1 MTDENRTPGAL
12 SGIVVADFGRI
23 LAAPYLTMLLADLG
37 AEVIKVER
45 PGVGDDT
52 RGWGPPFVDGQSTY
66 FQSVNRNKTSVA
78 LDLRS
83 EEGQRYAREL
93 VRRAD
98 IVVENFRPG
107 TMAKFGLAYEQ
118 VRALNPRL
126 VYCSLSAFGGGKGAE
141 LPGYDLLIQA
151 AGGLMSITGP
161 GAGEPT
167 KTGVAVV
174 DVLAGLHATVG
185 VLAALRHRDATGE
198 GQLVEINLLSSLL
211 AGMVN
216 QSAAYSLAGV
226 VPTILGNRHPSIA
239 PYEVFPTAD
248 LPLALAVGSDGQFRT
263 LCEAIG
269 AEHLAVDPRFAD
281 NATRVAHVEV
291 LAAQLGEILSTR
303 PAAEWEA
310 LLTPLGVPCGPVNDM
325 AGAFALA
332 DRLGL
337 QPRIASDGADM
348 PPLVTN
354 PITLS
359 RNPVRYT
366 SPPPALGSGT
376 ERIRSWLDSDIEP
389 GEGAR

>member
-1 MTDENRTPGAL
+1 MADDKRTVGAL

-45 PGVGDDT
+45 ASVGDDT
-52 RGWGPPFVDGQSTY
+52 RGWGPPFVAGQATY

-83 EEGQRYAREL
+83 AEGQRYAREL

-107 TMAKFGLAYEQ
+107 TMAKFGLSYEQ
-118 VRALNPRL
+118 ARGLNPG
-126 VYCSLSAFGGGKGAE
+126 VIYCSLSAFGAGKGAE

-151 AGGLMSITGP
+151 AGGLMSITGD
-161 GAGEPT
+161 GEPT

-174 DVLAGLHATVG
+174 DVLAGLHAAVG
-185 VLAALRHRDATGE
+185 VLAALRHREVTGE
-198 GQLVEINLLSSLL
+198 GQLVEVNLLSSLL

-216 QSAAYSLAGV
+216 QSTAYALAGV
-226 VPTILGNRHPSIA
+226 VPTALGNRHPSIA

-248 LPLALAVGSDGQFRT
+248 RPLAVAVGSDGQFVT
-263 LCEAIG
+263 LCRAIG
-269 AEHLAVDPRFAD
+269 AEQLVDDPRFTD
-281 NATRVAHVEV
+281 NTARVAHVEV
-291 LAAQLGEILSTR
+291 LAAELGAILTTK
-303 PAAEWEA
+303 PAAEWET

-337 QPRIASDGADM
+337 QPRIPSETGL
-348 PPLVTN
+348 PPLVAN

-359 RNPVRYT
+359 RNPVRYA
-366 SPPPALGSGT
+366 SAPPTLGSGT
-376 ERIRSWLDSDIEP
+376 DRILAWLDE
-389 GEGAR
+389 A

>member
-1 MTDENRTPGAL
+1 MTDEKRTAGAL
-12 SGIVVADFGRI
+12 AGVVVADFGRI
-23 LAAPYLTMLLADLG
+23 LAAPYLTMMLADLG

-52 RGWGPPFVDGQSTY
+52 RGWGPPFAGGQATY

-83 EEGQRYAREL
+83 EEGQGYAREL

-107 TMAKFGLAYEQ
+107 TMAKFGLSYEQ
-118 VRALNPRL
+118 VRGLNPEL
-126 VYCSLSAFGGGKGAE
+126 IYCSLSAFGGGKGAE

-151 AGGLMSITGP
+151 AGGLMSITGD
-161 GAGEPT
+161 GEPT

-174 DVLAGLHATVG
+174 DVLAGLHAAVG
-185 VLAALRHRDATGE
+185 VLAALRHREATGE
-198 GQLVEINLLSSLL
+198 GQLVEVNLLSSLL
-211 AGMVN
+211 SGMVN
-216 QSAAYSLAGV
+216 QSAAYALADV
-226 VPTILGNRHPSIA
+226 VPTALGNRHPSIA

-248 LPLALAVGSDGQFRT
+248 RPLALAVGSDGQFVT
-263 LCEAIG
+263 LCRAIG
-269 AEHLAVDPRFAD
+269 AERLIDDPRFTD

-291 LAAQLGEILSTR
+291 LAAEVGGILTTKS
-303 PAAEWEA
+303 AADWAA

-337 QPRIASDGADM
+337 QPRISEETGL
-348 PPLVTN
+348 PPLVAN

-359 RNPVRYT
+359 RNPVRY
-366 SPPPALGSGT
+366 SGAPPTLGSGT
-376 ERIRSWLDSDIEP
+376 DRIRAWLDET
-389 GEGAR
+389 ATT

>member
-1 MTDENRTPGAL
+1 MTDEKRTVGAL

-45 PGVGDDT
+45 AGAGDDT
-52 RGWGPPFVDGQSTY
+52 RGWGPPFVDGQATY

-83 EEGQRYAREL
+83 AEGQRYAREL

-107 TMAKFGLAYEQ
+107 TMAKFGLSYEQ
-118 VRALNPRL
+118 VQGLNPG
-126 VYCSLSAFGGGKGAE
+126 VIYCSLSAFGAGKGAE

-151 AGGLMSITGP
+151 AGGLMSITGD
-161 GAGEPT
+161 GEPT

-174 DVLAGLHATVG
+174 DVLAGLHAAVG
-185 VLAALRHRDATGE
+185 VLAALRHRAATGE
-198 GQLVEINLLSSLL
+198 GQLVEVNLLSSLL

-216 QSAAYSLAGV
+216 QSTAYALAGV
-226 VPTILGNRHPSIA
+226 VPTALGNRHPSIA

-248 LPLALAVGSDGQFRT
+248 RPLAVAVGSDGQFGT
-263 LCEAIG
+263 LCRAIG
-269 AEHLAVDPRFAD
+269 AEHLVGDPRFTGNTAW
-281 NATRVAHVEV
+281 VAHVEV
-291 LAAQLGEILSTR
+291 LAAELSAILTTK

-337 QPRIASDGADM
+337 EPRIPSETGL
-348 PPLVTN
+348 PPLVAN

-359 RNPVRYT
+359 RNPVRYV
-366 SPPPALGSGT
+366 SAPPALGSGT
-376 ERIRSWLDSDIEP
+376 DRILAWLDE
-389 GEGAR
+389 A

>member
-1 MTDENRTPGAL
+1 MTDEKRTAGAL
-12 SGIVVADFGRI
+12 AGVVVADFGRI
-23 LAAPYLTMLLADLG
+23 LAAPYLTMMLADLG

-52 RGWGPPFVDGQSTY
+52 RGWGPPFAGGQATY

-107 TMAKFGLAYEQ
+107 TMGKFGLSYEQ
-118 VRALNPRL
+118 VRELNPGL
-126 VYCSLSAFGGGKGAE
+126 VYCSLSAFGAGQGAE

-151 AGGLMSITGP
+151 AGGLMSITGD
-161 GAGEPT
+161 EQPT

-174 DVLAGLHATVG
+174 DVLAGLHAAVG
-185 VLAALRHRDATGE
+185 VLAALRHREATGE
-198 GQLVEINLLSSLL
+198 GQLVEVNLLSSLL

-216 QSAAYSLAGV
+216 QSTAYALAEV
-226 VPTILGNRHPSIA
+226 VPTALGNRHPSIA

-248 LPLALAVGSDGQFRT
+248 RPLAVAVGSDGQFAA
-263 LCEAIG
+263 LCRALG
-269 AEHLAVDPRFAD
+269 AEHLVHDPRFTD
-281 NATRVAHVEV
+281 NTTRVAHVEV
-291 LAAQLGEILSTR
+291 LAAELGSIFTTKS
-303 PAAEWEA
+303 AADWEA

-337 QPRIASDGADM
+337 QPRISSDTGL
-348 PPLVTN
+348 PPLVAN
-354 PITLS
+354 PIALS
-359 RNPVRYT
+359 RNPIRYT
-366 SPPPALGSGT
+366 SAPPTLGSGT
-376 ERIRSWLDSDIEP
+376 DRIRAWLDET
-389 GEGAR
+389 

>member
-1 MTDENRTPGAL
+1 MTDEKQTPGAL

-45 PGVGDDT
+45 PGAGDDT
-52 RGWGPPFVDGQSTY
+52 RGWGPPFAQGQATY

-83 EEGQRYAREL
+83 DEGQRYAREL

-107 TMAKFGLAYEQ
+107 TMAKFGLSYAAVQE
-118 VRALNPRL
+118 LNPRA

-141 LPGYDLLIQA
+141 LPGYDLLVQA
-151 AGGLMSITGP
+151 AGGLMSITGE
-161 GAGEPT
+161 GEPT
-167 KTGVAVV
+167 KTGVALV

-198 GQLVEINLLSSLL
+198 GQLVEVNLLSSLL

-216 QSAAYSLAGV
+216 QSTAYALAGV
-226 VPTILGNRHPSIA
+226 VPAPMGNRHPSIA

-248 LPLALAVGSDGQFRT
+248 RPLAVAVGSDGQFGT
-263 LCEAIG
+263 LCRAIG
-269 AEHLAVDPRFAD
+269 ADHLAADPRFTD
-281 NATRVAHVEV
+281 NTARVEHVEV
-291 LAAQLGEILSTR
+291 LAAALGEILATR
-303 PAAEWEA
+303 SAADWEA

-337 QPRIASDGADM
+337 EPRIPAGNADL
-348 PPLVTN
+348 PPLVAN

-366 SPPPALGSGT
+366 AAPPELGSGT
-376 ERIRSWLDSDIEP
+376 DRVLAWLDENRSP
-389 GEGAR
+389 QR

>member
-1 MTDENRTPGAL
+1 MTDEKRAVGAL
-12 SGIVVADFGRI
+12 AGIVVADFGRI
-23 LAAPYLTMLLADLG
+23 LAAPYLTMMLADLG

-45 PGVGDDT
+45 PGAGDDT
-52 RGWGPPFVDGQSTY
+52 RGWGPPFAGGQATY

-83 EEGQRYAREL
+83 AEGQRYAREL

-107 TMAKFGLAYEQ
+107 TMAKFGLSYPEAQE
-118 VRALNPRL
+118 LNPRV
-126 VYCSLSAFGGGKGAE
+126 VYCSLSAFGGDKGAE

-151 AGGLMSITGP
+151 AGGLMSITGEGQP
-161 GAGEPT
+161 M

-198 GQLVEINLLSSLL
+198 GQLVEVNLLSSLL

-216 QSAAYSLAGV
+216 QSAAYALAEV
-226 VPTILGNRHPSIA
+226 VPSMLGNRHPSIA

-248 LPLALAVGSDGQFRT
+248 RPLALAVGSDGQFAT
-263 LCEAIG
+263 LCRAIG
-269 AEHLAVDPRFAD
+269 AERLAGDPRFAD
-281 NATRVAHVEV
+281 NTTRVAHVEV
-291 LAAQLGEILSTR
+291 LAAELGDILTTKT
-303 PAAEWEA
+303 AADWEA

-337 QPRIASDGADM
+337 QPRIPADTGL
-348 PPLVTN
+348 PPLVAN

-366 SPPPALGSGT
+366 DAPPELGSGT
-376 ERIRSWLDSDIEP
+376 DRIRAWLDAGPDGVSSP
-389 GEGAR
+389 